1 MPPTIQ
7 RQVLE
12 GEGASREGAPIA
24 SILGSGC
31 RAPRRRGS
39 SALASRG
46 EDVSQF
52 RRVVTGHDGNGHAI
66 AVIDDI
72 VNTVPREDTRFGGAL
87 LWNTR
92 GFPVDNNGT
101 DDAARQEVSITVE
114 NGTIFR
120 IVEFLPDNAPRNH
133 RTNSIDYAVVL
144 TGEIDMELDN
154 GVSVHLK
161 AGDVLVQ
168 RGTIHNW
175 INRGS
180 QPCAIAFVL
189 VDAEP
194 VEVTGKRLEP
204 EGIGRTH
211 RSEA

>member
-1 MPPTIQ
+1 MS
-7 RQVLE
+7 E
-12 GEGASREGAPIA
+12 
-24 SILGSGC
+24 
-31 RAPRRRGS
+31 
-39 SALASRG
+39 
-46 EDVSQF
+46 F
-52 RRVVTGHDGNGHAI
+52 RRVVTGHDSNGHAI
-66 AVIDDI
+66 AAIDDI
-72 VNTVPREDTRFGGAL
+72 VTIVPREETRFGGAL

-92 GFPVDNNGT
+92 GFPVDNDGPG
-101 DDAARQEVSITVE
+101 DAPGQQVGITVE

-120 IVEFLPDNAPRNH
+120 IVEFLPGNAPRNH

-144 TGEIDMELDN
+144 TGEIDMELDD

-189 VDAEP
+189 IDAKA
-194 VEVTGKRLEP
+194 VEVSGKRLEA
-204 EGIGRTH
+204 EGIGRTN
-211 RSEA
+211 RPET